1 MARKRYPEE
10 HEDKERWLV
19 SYADFMTLL
28 FAFFVVMY
36 AVSSVEDKK
45 LKQVSNSINQALGQP
60 RNQIKGTTPAT
71 AAIITPE
78 LLLLQA
84 QEQRRQLA
92 VQHETSQ
99 MKAMADALTQKL
111 APLVQQG
118 QVRVSQTSRGISI
131 EINASILFAP
141 AEARLNAQAVLAI
154 QSVAEVLKPYPNAI
168 EIGGFTD
175 NQTISTAEFPSNWE
189 LSAARA
195 SRVVR
200 RLADL
205 GINESRMRAIG
216 YAANQ
221 PVTDN
226 TTVQGRLRN
235 RRVEIEILPN

>member
-1 MARKRYPEE
+1 LARKRYPEE
-10 HEDKERWLV
+10 PEDKERWLV

-45 LKQVSNSINQALGQP
+45 LKLLSNSINQALGQP
-60 RNQIKGTTPAT
+60 SNQTKGTAPPAV
-71 AAIITPE
+71 AVITPE

-84 QEQRRQLA
+84 QEQRRKLA
-92 VQHETSQ
+92 ILHETSQ
-99 MKAMADALTQKL
+99 MKSMADALTQKL

-118 QVRVSQTSRGISI
+118 QVRISQTSRGISI

-141 AEARLNAQAVLAI
+141 AEARLNAQAMLAI
-154 QSVAEVLKPYPNAI
+154 QTVAEVLKPYPNAL

-175 NQTISTAEFPSNWE
+175 NQTISTTEFPSNWE

-205 GINESRMRAIG
+205 GISESRMRAIG

-226 TTVQGRLRN
+226 TTEQGRLRN

>member
-1 MARKRYPEE
+1 MARKRDREEPEE
-10 HEDKERWLV
+10 KERWLV

-28 FAFFVVMY
+28 FAFFVVLY
-36 AVSSVEDKK
+36 AISSVEEKK
-45 LKQVSNSINQALGQP
+45 LVLVSNSINQALGQP
-60 RNQIKGTTPAT
+60 SSEIKGSTTS
-71 AAIITPE
+71 AIIAPE
-78 LLLLQA
+78 LLLLHS
-84 QEQRRQLA
+84 QEKRQKLTVQRGA
-92 VQHETSQ
+92 NQ
-99 MKAMADALTQKL
+99 MKAMAAALTQKL

-118 QVRVSQTSRGISI
+118 EVQVRQTARGISI

-141 AEARLNAQAVLAI
+141 AEARLNAQAMMAI
-154 QSVAEVLKPYPNAI
+154 QSIAEVLKPYPNAL

-175 NQTISTAEFPSNWE
+175 NQIISTAEFPSNWE

-200 RLADL
+200 RLADF
-205 GINESRMRAIG
+205 GISESRMRAIG

-226 TTVQGRLRN
+226 TTLQGRLRN

>member
-1 MARKRYPEE
+1 LARKQHREE
-10 HEDKERWLV
+10 HDENERWLV

-36 AVSSVEDKK
+36 AVSSVEEKK
-45 LKQVSNSINQALGQP
+45 LKLVSDSINQALGQP
-60 RNQIKGTTPAT
+60 KNQIKGTAPAG
-71 AAIITPE
+71 AVIIAPE

-84 QEQRRQLA
+84 QEQRRKLSILQ
-92 VQHETSQ
+92 ETSQ
-99 MKAMADALTQKL
+99 MKSMADALTQKL
-111 APLVQQG
+111 AALVQQG
-118 QVRVSQTSRGISI
+118 QVRISQTSRGISI

-141 AEARLNAQAVLAI
+141 AEARLNAQAMLAI
-154 QSVAEVLKPYPNAI
+154 SSIAEVLVQHANPI

-175 NQTISTAEFPSNWE
+175 NQAISTAEFPSNWE

-205 GINESRMRAIG
+205 GISESRMRAIG

-221 PVTDN
+221 PITDN